1 VTLTELERRS
11 VVSLMMEIEL
21 LLMHYFRAQPIP
33 GRNAERVLHWLDE
46 RRHLIQSV
54 VESV

>member
-1 VTLTELERRS
+1 VSVMVEIQLLNMHHFRS
-11 VVSLMMEIEL
+11 D
-21 LLMHYFRAQPIP
+21 PIP
-33 GRNAERVLHWLDE
+33 GKNAERVLHWLDE